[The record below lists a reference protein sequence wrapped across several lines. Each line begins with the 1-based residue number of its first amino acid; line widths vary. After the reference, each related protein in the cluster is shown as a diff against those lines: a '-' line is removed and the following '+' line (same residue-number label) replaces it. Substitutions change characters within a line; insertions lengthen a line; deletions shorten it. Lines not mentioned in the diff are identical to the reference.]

1 MSPQSDSTCP
11 PAAPGQSAA
20 HMRGRSA
27 GSPCIYVVTAC
38 RNSEVTISSTIRS
51 VLRER
56 ELGRYI
62 VVDGASEDST
72 VSVIED
78 HAASSEGMLV
88 FISEPDSG
96 IYDAMNKGIRRC
108 LAEARPDDLVAMI
121 NADDEYCPGV
131 FTDVA
136 SMADAL
142 PEVDVFYG
150 DIAMLDEDGRD
161 TGETRRSVDT
171 LSRESASDGM
181 PVAHIA
187 MFVRSRA
194 YVRLGLYDTGYAIA
208 ADYEFVL
215 RMISAGV
222 VTRHVAQVIARSRY
236 GGVSTTDEIG
246 SLKEAIRARIAHG
259 SSPTFEW
266 LRFYKRRLFAR
277 AFSAVKWLPGAAALQ
292 ERYGA
297 SSRRGKR
304 APGA

>member
-1 MSPQSDSTCP
+1 M
-11 PAAPGQSAA
+11 
-20 HMRGRSA
+20 HGRSD

-38 RNSEVTISSTIRS
+38 RNSEATISSTIQS

-56 ELGRYI
+56 GLGRYI

-72 VSVIED
+72 VSVIQD
-78 HAASSEGMLV
+78 HATSSGGMLV

-96 IYDAMNKGIRRC
+96 IYDAMNKGIRWC
-108 LAEARPDDLVAMI
+108 LTEARPDDLVAMI
-121 NADDEYCPGV
+121 NADDEYRPGV
-131 FTDVA
+131 LARVA

-161 TGETRRSVDT
+161 TGETRCSVDT

-181 PVAHIA
+181 PLAHIA
-187 MFVRSRA
+187 MFVRSRV
-194 YVRLGLYDTGYAIA
+194 YDRLGVYETDYAIA

-215 RMISAGV
+215 RLISAEV
-222 VTRHVAQVIARSRY
+222 VTRHISEVTTRSRY
-236 GGVSTTDEIG
+236 GGVSTTNEIG

-277 AFSAVKWLPGAAALQ
+277 AFSTVKWLPGAAALQ
-292 ERYGA
+292 VRYGA
-297 SSRRGKR
+297 SSRRRKR